1 MSNIAKITW
10 KERQII
16 YRMWT
21 AGATQKEI
29 IDALQ
34 VAPNTLRT
42 EMYKGFT
49 GECYIGGR
57 RIYDPEL
64 AERNSGPISRAN
76 RRKLLSEQEV
86 SHNPPPQ

>member
-1 MSNIAKITW
+1 MPKITW

-29 IDALQ
+29 IDALH
-34 VAPNTLRT
+34 VAPNTLRS

-49 GECYIGGR
+49 GERYTGGR
-57 RIYDPEL
+57 RVYDPEL
-64 AERNSGPISRAN
+64 AERNSGPIGRAN
-76 RRKLLSEQEV
+76 YRKFLKKQEAGRI
-86 SHNPPPQ
+86 PPPQ